1 MFHSRNTNCIFEK
14 KKKEKTRIK
23 DGKRQPLCTLLLLL
37 LFTWFVRL
45 HTIQVKVL
53 HEASEEEQRSFAQLC
68 EVTFSDVLFFFC
80 KAYSFFF
87 FISPLSPCF
96 YSLSSLSS
104 RRSIRHTLSF
114 SAEEEERKK
123 TEKKKKRKEYSSESA
138 SERKENTAGFDSQRK
153 RCACLPLGEL
163 SMRVRSQCA

>member
-87 FISPLSPCF
+87 FSPLSPCF

-104 RRSIRHTLSF
+104 RRSIRHTFSF

-123 TEKKKKRKEYSSESA
+123 TEKKRKEKSIQANQHQSV
-138 SERKENTAGFDSQRK
+138 RKTQR
-153 RCACLPLGEL
+153 ALIPNGNVALVCL
-163 SMRVRSQCA
+163 

>member
-1 MFHSRNTNCIFEK
+1 MKLAK
-14 KKKEKTRIK
+14 KSNV
-23 DGKRQPLCTLLLLL
+23 LLLSC
-37 LFTWFVRL
+37 VRW
-45 HTIQVKVL
+45 
-53 HEASEEEQRSFAQLC
+53 RFRM
-68 EVTFSDVLFFFC
+68 FFFFFV
-80 KAYSFFF
+80 KRTLFF

-104 RRSIRHTLSF
+104 RRSIRHTFSF

-163 SMRVRSQCA
+163 SMRVRSQCAWHHFSFSLYFASTLVPLILCELFTANK